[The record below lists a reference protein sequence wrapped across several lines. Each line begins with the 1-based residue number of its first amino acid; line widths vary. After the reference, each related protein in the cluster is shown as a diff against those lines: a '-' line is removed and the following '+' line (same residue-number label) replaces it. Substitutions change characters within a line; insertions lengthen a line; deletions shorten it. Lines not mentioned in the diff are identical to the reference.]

1 MGLFCNPLYDFTI
14 EERPVYWR
22 MLMCQLLLDRGIAQ
36 RSRVSSA
43 LTTSDR
49 LDFDPLDVDAIQRG
63 GAAPDELLD
72 EAFRA
77 ALTYTAGATVGLKP
91 DN

>member
-1 MGLFCNPLYDFTI
+1 
-14 EERPVYWR
+14 
-22 MLMCQLLLDRGIAQ
+22 MCQLLLDRGIAQ